1 MAIPTA
7 NQPPEALPQQEATK
21 SEAKPLP
28 QQEGDWLYERD
39 FIRIEFQ
46 HGLPPE
52 VGINGVRV
60 EDVMDA
66 ALRRL
71 NRYQNSDLAC
81 AENEEAI
88 EALIKAKDAMVR
100 RRQRRQQ
107 EGVFQTY
114 EPHTGE
120 RSEDLH
126 EDFSSTGA

>member
-1 MAIPTA
+1 MET
-7 NQPPEALPQQEATK
+7 ATK
-21 SEAKPLP
+21 TEAKPLP
-28 QQEGDWLYERD
+28 QQENDWLYERD

-52 VGINGVRV
+52 VGINGVRI
-60 EDVMDA
+60 EDVLDA

-71 NRYQNSDLAC
+71 ERYQNSDLAC
-81 AENEEAI
+81 KENEEAVAGI
-88 EALIKAKDAMVR
+88 VAAKDAMVR
-100 RRQRRQQ
+100 RRQRRQS

-126 EDFSSTGA
+126 QDFSSTGA